1 MKQAQRMS
9 MHTAA
14 APTMAPALPYRP
26 PGYVHC
32 TNSMCYI
39 PKGEIGQLPVVY
51 NLGLSIRKLSNR
63 TYQRAC
69 FSTRPGSNSFATSPA
84 AEEQRPG
91 TALSTRG
98 DWSSGAWRQSCF
110 AHLCPTSRT
119 TRIYQQQ
126 TKKEYSRPCF
136 DQPPS
141 TRGAGSLNHGGTPA
155 AAMFMHRAPHVHQQ
169 TQDTQNNAER
179 AARVVPISRYHMKQQ
194 AHFGGGGSASSALL
208 ACSGPLPTGSA
219 ACCTTGAGG
228 AGANV
233 ALSACFLNGPDGSK
247 SLL

>member
-1 MKQAQRMS
+1 M
-9 MHTAA
+9 
-14 APTMAPALPYRP
+14 
-26 PGYVHC
+26 
-32 TNSMCYI
+32 
-39 PKGEIGQLPVVY
+39 Y
-51 NLGLSIRKLSNR
+51 NLGLSIKKLSNR
-63 TYQRAC
+63 TYQRTC
-69 FSTRPGSNSFATSPA
+69 FSTRPGSNSFATRPA

-110 AHLCPTSRT
+110 AHLCLTSRT

-141 TRGAGSLNHGGTPA
+141 TRGTGSLNHGGTPA
-155 AAMFMHRAPHVHQQ
+155 ATFMHRAPHVHQQ
-169 TQDTQNNAER
+169 TQDTQNNAEH

-208 ACSGPLPTGSA
+208 ACSGPVPTGSA